1 MGGIEAMNDEKKH
14 EQELVCSGHY
24 ACQGCGAVIAMRH
37 ALAALG
43 PKTVVVI
50 PACCWSV
57 IAGPYPFSALRVPL
71 FHTAFETGGSTA
83 SGVRAALDIQGKSDV
98 NVLTWAGDGGTFD
111 IGLQSLSGAVER
123 NENIIYTCYDNEAY
137 MNTGI
142 QQSSATPMRAWTMT
156 SPESFPKDTPKK
168 DIVQILAGHKIPY
181 VATTSIGFPDDLKTK
196 FEKAKEIKGT
206 KFIHVLAPCP
216 SGWKY
221 SSELSVR
228 LARMATHCKIFPIY
242 EVFDGEDYVINIEP
256 EGRPVDEYLSMQGR
270 FSHLTPREIAEIQAR
285 VDYNWEHLLHRAML
299 EKFEFQ

>member
-1 MGGIEAMNDEKKH
+1 MDRPENMKH
-14 EQELVCSGHY
+14 EDKHIEELVCSGHY

-37 ALAALG
+37 ALGALG
-43 PKTVVVI
+43 SNTVIVL

-57 IAGPYPFSALRVPL
+57 IAGPYPYSALKVPV

-83 SGVRAALDIQGKSDV
+83 SGVRAALDMQDKHDV

-123 NENIIYTCYDNEAY
+123 NENIIYACYDNEAY

-142 QQSSATPMRAWTMT
+142 QRSSATPMHAWTT
-156 SPESFPKDTPKK
+156 TTPELFSKETPKK

-181 VATTSIGFPDDLKTK
+181 VATASIGFPDDLRKK
-196 FEKAKEIKGT
+196 FEKAKGIAGT
-206 KFIHVLAPCP
+206 KFVHIFAPCP

-221 SSELSVR
+221 SSELTVKLAR
-228 LARMATHCKIFPIY
+228 LATHSKAFPIY

-256 EGRPVDEYLSMQGR
+256 EGKPIREYLAMQGR
-270 FSHLTPREIAEIQAR
+270 FSHLTDREIDEIQAR
-285 VDYNWEHLLHRAML
+285 IDYDWEHLLNRAML
-299 EKFEFQ
+299 EKFDF

>member
-1 MGGIEAMNDEKKH
+1 MTKEK
-14 EQELVCSGHY
+14 EQWEELVCPGLYS
-24 ACQGCGAVIAMRH
+24 CQGCGAVIAMRH

-43 PKTVVVI
+43 PKTIVVI

-57 IAGPYPFSALRVPL
+57 ISGPYPYSALKVPV

-83 SGVRAALDIQGKSDV
+83 SGVRAALDMQDKHDI

-123 NENIIYTCYDNEAY
+123 NENIIYACYDNEAY

-142 QQSSATPMRAWTMT
+142 QRSSATPMHAWTMT
-156 SPESFPKDTPKK
+156 TPGKFSKGEPKK

-181 VATTSIGFPDDLKTK
+181 VATASIAFPDDLRRK
-196 FEKAKEIKGT
+196 FEKAKGIAGT
-206 KFIHVLAPCP
+206 KFVHIFAPCP

-221 SSELSVR
+221 SSELTVKLAR
-228 LARMATHCKIFPIY
+228 LATHSKVFPIY

-256 EGRPVDEYLSMQGR
+256 EGKPIREYLSMQGR
-270 FSHLTPREIAEIQAR
+270 FSHLTDREIDEIQAR
-285 VDYNWEHLLHRAML
+285 IDYDWEHLLQKAML
-299 EKFEFQ
+299 EKFGFPVY

>member
-1 MGGIEAMNDEKKH
+1 MNNDKNNE
-14 EQELVCSGHY
+14 ELVCSGHL

-37 ALAALG
+37 ALKALG
-43 PKTVVVI
+43 PKTIVVI
-50 PACCWSV
+50 PACCWSI
-57 IAGPYPFSALRVPL
+57 IAAPYPNSALKVPI

-83 SGVRAALDIQGKSDV
+83 SGVRAALDIQGKSDI

-142 QQSSATPMRAWTMT
+142 QRSSATPMHTWTT
-156 SPESFPKDTPKK
+156 TTPDISSKETPKK

-181 VATTSIGFPDDLKTK
+181 VATTSIGFPDDLIRK
-196 FEKAKEIKGT
+196 FEKAKNIKGT
-206 KFIHVLAPCP
+206 KFIHILAPCP

-221 SSELSVR
+221 SSELTVK
-228 LARMATHCKIFPIY
+228 LARLATHCKVFPVY

-256 EGRPVDEYLSMQGR
+256 EGRPVEEYLSMQGR
-270 FSHLTPREIAEIQAR
+270 FSYFTKREVAEAQAR
-285 VDYNWEHLLHRAML
+285 VDYDWEHLLHKAML
-299 EKFEFQ
+299 EKFEFRHS

>member
-1 MGGIEAMNDEKKH
+1 MDRAEGMNQRIRDD
-14 EQELVCSGHY
+14 ELVCSGHY

-37 ALAALG
+37 ALRALG
-43 PKTVVVI
+43 PQTVVVI

-57 IAGPYPFSALRVPL
+57 IAGPYPYSALKVPV
-71 FHTAFETGGSTA
+71 FHAAFETGGSTA
-83 SGVRAALDIQGKSDV
+83 SGIRAALDMQGKSDI

-123 NENIIYTCYDNEAY
+123 NDNIIYCCYDNEAY

-142 QQSSATPMRAWTMT
+142 QRSSATPMRAWTT
-156 SPESFPKDTPKK
+156 TTPELYPKETPKK

-181 VATTSIGFPDDLKTK
+181 VATASIGFPDDLRKK
-196 FEKAKEIKGT
+196 FQKAKDIKGT

-221 SSELSVR
+221 SSDLTVKLAR
-228 LARMATHCKIFPIY
+228 LAVHSKVFPIY

-256 EGRPVDEYLSMQGR
+256 EGRPVAEYLTMQGR
-270 FSHLTPREIAEIQAR
+270 FSHLTARQKEELQAR
-285 VDYNWEHLLHRAML
+285 VDYDWEHLLHRAML
-299 EKFEFQ
+299 EKFEF